1 MAKKELSKKEQ
12 LKQNRKKLAEE
23 LSGMHIYKDN
33 HNRYVYYDIFTK
45 NGYVISN
52 VPSYRNYANRF
63 ILAAVVGILVY
74 TFDFGKWTLPFAL
87 GAALLVWAVMEYK
100 FRAFLRH
107 QTLIMNFQP
116 KERPPRILTA
126 ASSEGKKIVLKI
138 VLYIMFAGL
147 IIALPFADK
156 SNTDT
161 TRVVIC
167 VAIGIIALG
176 MACYQGY
183 ALSYK
188 KKHNIEDRY

>member
-107 QTLIMNFQP
+107 QTLIMNFRR
-116 KERPPRILTA
+116 EFL
-126 ASSEGKKIVLKI
+126 
-138 VLYIMFAGL
+138 
-147 IIALPFADK
+147 LPQAQRARK
-156 SNTDT
+156 SF
-161 TRVVIC
+161 
-167 VAIGIIALG
+167 
-176 MACYQGY
+176 
-183 ALSYK
+183 
-188 KKHNIEDRY
+188 

>member
-74 TFDFGKWTLPFAL
+74 TFDFGNVHCHS
-87 GAALLVWAVMEYK
+87 LLV
-100 FRAFLRH
+100 
-107 QTLIMNFQP
+107 
-116 KERPPRILTA
+116 PPCLF
-126 ASSEGKKIVLKI
+126 GQLW
-138 VLYIMFAGL
+138 
-147 IIALPFADK
+147 
-156 SNTDT
+156 
-161 TRVVIC
+161 
-167 VAIGIIALG
+167 
-176 MACYQGY
+176 
-183 ALSYK
+183 
-188 KKHNIEDRY
+188 NINSAHF

>member
-87 GAALLVWAVMEYK
+87 GAAL
-100 FRAFLRH
+100 RH

-138 VLYIMFAGL
+138 VLYIVFAGL

>member
-87 GAALLVWAVMEYK
+87 GAALLEFSAKGTSAENSYCRK
-100 FRAFLRH
+100 LRGQENRFENCPIH
-107 QTLIMNFQP
+107 RVCRLDH
-116 KERPPRILTA
+116 R
-126 ASSEGKKIVLKI
+126 SSVCG
-138 VLYIMFAGL
+138 
-147 IIALPFADK
+147 
-156 SNTDT
+156 
-161 TRVVIC
+161 
-167 VAIGIIALG
+167 
-176 MACYQGY
+176 
-183 ALSYK
+183 
-188 KKHNIEDRY
+188 